1 MVIDN
6 QVGVAVVAL
15 AIFAH
20 AWCGRMQ
27 GPPVVLSIVG
37 WVINVLTLIILIGC
51 WVQLK

>member
-6 QVGVAVVAL
+6 QMGVAVVAL

-20 AWCGRMQ
+20 AWASKIQ
-27 GPPVVLSIVG
+27 GKPRIVSAIG
-37 WVINVLTLIILIGC
+37 WVINVLTLVVLIGC